1 MKFISDSDDLS
12 NYLNQSVSK
21 NIDIKDISTDTRTI
35 KKGSLFIGIKGNNF
49 NGNDFVEDAIQKGA
63 HLVITDSRKY
73 INHKNENI
81 VYVDNSVSALR
92 KIASNILKSFDG
104 NVVGIT
110 GSNGKTT
117 TTKII
122 SKILSRS
129 SGTIKNFNN
138 EIGMP
143 LSIINADKNSKNLII
158 EMGASKIGD
167 IEYLSSIL
175 KPNIGIITNIGNS
188 HLENLKNIDG
198 VLKVKSELI
207 QNITKHG
214 YLIVPG
220 QNKEHLDCW
229 RGIRNDIN
237 IITFGSNPDND
248 FYYSNEKPD
257 SYGMEY
263 TINSPPNNINTEIKT
278 DLKGKHN
285 IDNTLVAFIV
295 NHLTKEG
302 DDSFKKKILKIDKF
316 TSRQIQMNWINRSKL
331 IDDTYNANPDSV
343 KKSIDLLC
351 ENSKRK
357 LLILGDMLE
366 LGPKS
371 KKFHQEVGRY
381 ALEKG
386 VDLILGFGKDSKY
399 SVEIFR
405 DNGFF
410 FESEKDLKNFIKN
423 NVKSNDVILIKGSR
437 GMKMERFID
446 V

>member
-1 MKFISDSDDLS
+1 
-12 NYLNQSVSK
+12 
-21 NIDIKDISTDTRTI
+21 
-35 KKGSLFIGIKGNNF
+35 
-49 NGNDFVEDAIQKGA
+49 
-63 HLVITDSRKY
+63 
-73 INHKNENI
+73 
-81 VYVDNSVSALR
+81 
-92 KIASNILKSFDG
+92 
-104 NVVGIT
+104 
-110 GSNGKTT
+110 
-117 TTKII
+117 
-122 SKILSRS
+122 
-129 SGTIKNFNN
+129 
-138 EIGMP
+138 
-143 LSIINADKNSKNLII
+143 
-158 EMGASKIGD
+158 MGASKIGD

-188 HLENLKNIDG
+188 HLENLKNLEG

-207 QNITKHG
+207 DNISKHG

-220 QNKEHLDCW
+220 QNKEHLDYW
-229 RGIRNDIN
+229 REIRNDVN

-248 FYYSNEKPD
+248 FYFSNEKHD
-257 SYGMEY
+257 SYGMEFS
-263 TINSPPNNINTEIKT
+263 INSSSNNVNIEVKT

-285 IDNTLVAFIV
+285 IDNILVAYIV
-295 NHLTKEG
+295 NYLTQEG

-316 TSRQIQMNWINRSKL
+316 TSRQIQLDWVNKSVL

-410 FESEKDLKNFIKN
+410 FESEEDLKNFIKN
-423 NVKSNDVILIKGSR
+423 NVKSNDIVLIKGSR
-437 GMKMERFID
+437 GMKMEKFIN

>member
-1 MKFISDSDDLS
+1 MRFISNSKELSDYLMLDYDLPFDDIK
-12 NYLNQSVSK
+12 SVS
-21 NIDIKDISTDTRTI
+21 IDSREIEKS
-35 KKGSLFIGIKGNNF
+35 SLFICIEGNNF
-49 NGNDFVEDAIQKGA
+49 DGNDFIDDAFSKGA
-63 HLVITDSRKY
+63 NFVISNRKDLAKRNDRVIY
-73 INHKNENI
+73 AKNSIKALKIIAKNI
-81 VYVDNSVSALR
+81 VSSYQGNS
-92 KIASNILKSFDG
+92 I
-104 NVVGIT
+104 GIT

-143 LSIINADKNSKNLII
+143 LSIIHADKDSKNLVI

-188 HLENLKNIDG
+188 HLENLKNLNG

-207 QNITKHG
+207 KNIAKHG
-214 YLIVPG
+214 FLIVPG
-220 QNKEHLDCW
+220 QNKEHLDYW
-229 RGIRNDIN
+229 KGVRDDIN
-237 IITFGSNPDND
+237 IITFGSNPNND
-248 FYYSNEKPD
+248 FYSSNE
-257 SYGMEY
+257 E
-263 TINSPPNNINTEIKT
+263 NNINGMEFNINSLSNNINVEIKT
-278 DLKGKHN
+278 DLKGRHN
-285 IDNTLVAFIV
+285 IDNILVAYIV

-302 DDSFKKKILKIDKF
+302 DDSFKKKISRIDKF
-316 TSRQIQMNWINRSKL
+316 TSRQIQLDWINGSEL

-351 ENSKRK
+351 EDRKRK

-371 KKFHQEVGRY
+371 KQFHQEIGRY
-381 ALEKG
+381 AFEKG
-386 VDLILGFGKDSKY
+386 VDLILGFGKDSKH
-399 SVEIFR
+399 SVEVFK

-410 FESEKDLKNFIKN
+410 FESEEDLKIFIKN
-423 NVKSNDVILIKGSR
+423 NVKSNDIVLIKGSR
-437 GMKMERFID
+437 GMKMEKFIN

>member
-1 MKFISDSDDLS
+1 MKFISDSNDLS
-12 NYLNQSVSK
+12 NYLNQSAPK

-35 KKGSLFIGIKGNNF
+35 RKGSLFIGIKGNNF
-49 NGNDFVEDAIQKGA
+49 NGNDFIEDAIHKGA
-63 HLVITDSRKY
+63 YLVITDSRKY

-104 NVVGIT
+104 NIVGIT

-122 SKILSRS
+122 SKILPRS

-143 LSIINADKNSKNLII
+143 LSIINANKNSKNLII

-188 HLENLKNIDG
+188 HLENLKNLEG

-207 QNITKHG
+207 DNISKHG

-220 QNKEHLDCW
+220 QNKEHLDYW
-229 RGIRNDIN
+229 REIRNDVN
-237 IITFGSNPDND
+237 IITFGSNPNND
-248 FYYSNEKPD
+248 FYFSNEKHD
-257 SYGMEY
+257 SYGMEFS
-263 TINSPPNNINTEIKT
+263 INSSSNNVNIEVKT

-285 IDNTLVAFIV
+285 IDNILVAYIV
-295 NHLTKEG
+295 NYLSNED

-316 TSRQIQMNWINRSKL
+316 TSRQIQLDWINKSVL

-410 FESEKDLKNFIKN
+410 FESEEDLKNFIKN
-423 NVKSNDVILIKGSR
+423 NVKSNDIVLIKGSR
-437 GMKMERFID
+437 GMKMEKFIN